1 MAAGDPHGRPDRTVG
16 DLSARYTIWN
26 KKWGIDG
33 YNAPMRLENAYE
45 YPAMRLTYSPA
56 CFCTC

>member
-1 MAAGDPHGRPDRTVG
+1 MGRR
-16 DLSARYTIWN
+16 
-26 KKWGIDG
+26 G